1 MTGIYDITTEAN
13 SDFKLEMQYTNYN
26 DVAINLTNKKLVFS
40 VKRTYLN
47 IQDDVFSIHSDVND
61 QVEGTLEYPNS
72 DNSYGSIEIIA
83 ISGEIVININKEVM
97 QLLEP
102 GQYFYALR
110 LISSNFSENIL
121 KGKFEVQA
129 FWMKNK
135 LKIKYLKDNIVVVL
149 RDLPKKIKVK
159 KSKQYT
165 VIVLT
170 N

>member
-1 MTGIYDITTEAN
+1 MGLFYFMKILIACEESQAVTKEFRALGHEAYSCDILPCSGGHPEWH
-13 SDFKLEMQYTNYN
+13 
-26 DVAINLTNKKLVFS
+26 
-40 VKRTYLN
+40 

-135 LKIKYLKDNIVVVL
+135 LKIKYLKDNTVVVL

>member
-1 MTGIYDITTEAN
+1 MTGVYDITAEAN
-13 SDFKLEMQYTNYN
+13 SDFKLEIQYTDYN
-26 DVAINLTNKKLVFS
+26 DVAINLTNKKLVFV

-47 IQDDVFSIHSDVND
+47 VQDDVFTIHSEVND
-61 QVEGTLEYPNS
+61 QIEGTLEYPNS
-72 DNSYGSIEIIA
+72 DNNYGSIEITA

-97 QLLEP
+97 ELLEP

-129 FWMKNK
+129 FWMTN
-135 LKIKYLKDNIVVVL
+135 KIKVKHFKENTVVVL

-159 KSKQYT
+159 KSKQH
-165 VIVLT
+165 VIIVLT